1 MASMTVISKWVNSSD
16 SQLTA
21 QQTSAAAWTG
31 APHPRVI
38 SHHLCGQEWGALR
51 VLREEEV

>member
-1 MASMTVISKWVNSSD
+1 MTVISKWVNSSD